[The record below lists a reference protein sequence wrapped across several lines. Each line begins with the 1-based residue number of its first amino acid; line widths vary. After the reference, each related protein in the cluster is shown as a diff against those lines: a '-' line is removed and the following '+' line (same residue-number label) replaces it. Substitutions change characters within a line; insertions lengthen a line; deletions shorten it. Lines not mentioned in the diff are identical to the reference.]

1 MISRSQPLRCRAGM
15 SRWTLFVALLAVTA
29 STACGSTLQSQPGGR
44 PGAEFGAAGPGSASA
59 GGPADSWTGVPAP
72 SAPGSTAGPSGVVLD
87 SNSPGTGTGTGSGTG
102 GSSGGS
108 ATGGSGPATPGRPLT
123 PTVGA
128 STGISATQ
136 IKIGFVI
143 AAGNPGTAFGGSVAY
158 DQDANARMVKA
169 FVEETNAKGG
179 IAGRQIVPYY
189 TFNDNSDQ
197 SDRRQLESQ
206 TAACTTL
213 TEDNRVFAVI
223 AINPG
228 GVKMSYDCYAKH
240 RTPLIDSVLD
250 DADQERMDEL
260 APWLVLPI
268 YMNFTRMARLLPV
281 VLKQQSF
288 LSARMGIISYDR
300 PSTRRV
306 TEKVLAP
313 ELERLGGKVLE
324 KVYLEPSYQGI
335 GSGTASAVLRFKG
348 LGIDRVVMLAPGGG
362 ALAIFASQ
370 ADSQG
375 YYPRYGISTY
385 DAPANLEK
393 LMAQTGVERQL
404 DGAVGV
410 GFMPGRDI
418 LDAYAA
424 PLSPRERAC
433 FDIVRKRTGAN
444 YSARQQDGAAGVAL
458 GACEQLAFLKAAL
471 EQRGGR
477 SLTQPEVAVEV
488 ANLGDRYL
496 PVNVPTSSFGPG
508 KLDGVNSY
516 TTVGYAAAC
525 KCFQY
530 RGPWQE
536 LR

>member
-1 MISRSQPLRCRAGM
+1 
-15 SRWTLFVALLAVTA
+15 VA
-29 STACGSTLQSQPGGR
+29 
-44 PGAEFGAAGPGSASA
+44 
-59 GGPADSWTGVPAP
+59 
-72 SAPGSTAGPSGVVLD
+72 
-87 SNSPGTGTGTGSGTG
+87 
-102 GSSGGS
+102 
-108 ATGGSGPATPGRPLT
+108 GGSGATAPGQSGT
-123 PTVGA
+123 PTVGN
-128 STGISATQ
+128 STGISATE
-136 IKIGFVI
+136 IRIGFVI

-169 FVEETNAKGG
+169 FVEETNARGG

-189 TFNDNSDQ
+189 AFNDNSDQ
-197 SDRRQLESQ
+197 SDRAQLESQ
-206 TAACTTL
+206 TAACTSL
-213 TEDNRVFAVI
+213 TEDHHVFAVI

-240 RTPLIDSVLD
+240 HTPLIDSVLD
-250 DADQERMDEL
+250 DADQERMDQL
-260 APWLVLPI
+260 APWLLLPM
-268 YMNFTRMARLLPV
+268 YMNFTRMARLLPQ
-281 VLKQQSF
+281 VLKQESF

-348 LGIDRVVMLAPGGG
+348 LNIDRVVVLAPGGG

-375 YYPRYGISTY
+375 YHPRYGISTY

-410 GFMPGRDI
+410 GFLPGRDI
-418 LDAYAA
+418 LDAYAPA
-424 PLSPRERAC
+424 LTPRERAC
-433 FDIVRKRTGAN
+433 FDVVRKRTGSN
-444 YSARQQDGAAGVAL
+444 YSARQQDAAAGTAL
-458 GACEQLAFLKAAL
+458 GACEHLAFLKAAL
-471 EQRGGR
+471 EQRVGR
-477 SLTQPEVAVEV
+477 SLTQPEVGVEV
-488 ANLGDRYL
+488 AKLGGRYL
-496 PVNVPTSSFGPG
+496 PVNVPSSSFGPK

-516 TTVGYAAAC
+516 SVVAYTAAC

-530 RGPWQE
+530 RGPWRG
-536 LR
+536 LT